1 MINLNQYLDM
11 LGMRVEDRVTGFKGV
26 ITSMSFDL
34 YGCIQAIVNP
44 GVDKDGKPGDSH
56 WFDVLRLQM
65 VGTEPVMARP
75 EFNWTPQAVSEGRK
89 GPAEKPRSMKV

>member
-1 MINLNQYLDM
+1 MINLNKYLDM

-34 YGCIQAIVNP
+34 YGCIQAVVNP

-56 WFDVLRLQM
+56 WFDVARLLA
-65 VGTEPVMARP
+65 TDLEPVMDRP
-75 EFNWTPQAVSEGRK
+75 EFNWTPEAVADGRK
-89 GPAEKPRSMKV
+89 GPADKPRFMKV